1 MNNVDLLLLAQ
12 QRINKLKEY
21 GLDSESIEEFKS
33 KIKIVSE
40 EERETLGKEL
50 FELITSKSFK
60 DETDYE
66 KVIELVYKG
75 ANIEYKNDTKGDFAL
90 LRCARK
96 NYLKTFL
103 VLIKAGANINQKNN
117 YSTTVTMAS
126 ARHGNKEMLEILIL
140 MNADINAKSKDGDN
154 ALISARNH
162 HQVDCFYMLVNA
174 GANLSV
180 ISQDGHSIYTF
191 SPNEKFES
199 QLLET
204 TCKKEIDKPT
214 SFDDVCS
221 ILEEAQNKM
230 LQINPNTQQT
240 DSSKQ
245 IDTNESSESKSVK
258 NKYPVITPEEVRES
272 VRTLSRLKK

>member
-1 MNNVDLLLLAQ
+1 MNNVDILLLEQ
-12 QRINKLKEY
+12 QRVEKLKEY
-21 GLDSESIEEFKS
+21 GLDSDSINEFKS

-40 EERETLGKEL
+40 EEQETLGKEL

-117 YSTTVTMAS
+117 YLTTATMAS

-140 MNADINAKSKDGDN
+140 MKADINSKSKDGDN

-174 GANLSV
+174 GAYLPV

-199 QLLET
+199 PLLET
-204 TCKKEIDKPT
+204 VSKKENTKPIT
-214 SFDDVCS
+214 FDDS
-221 ILEEAQNKM
+221 NNLLEEAQ
-230 LQINPNTQQT
+230 
-240 DSSKQ
+240 SKL
-245 IDTNESSESKSVK
+245 
-258 NKYPVITPEEVRES
+258 EEVRGTS
-272 VRTLSRLKK
+272 KSLTNRRG

>member
-1 MNNVDLLLLAQ
+1 MNNVDILLLEQ
-12 QRINKLKEY
+12 QRIDKLKEY
-21 GLDSESIEEFKS
+21 GLDSESINEFKS

-40 EERETLGKEL
+40 EEKETLGKEL
-50 FELITSKSFK
+50 FDLITSKSFK

-75 ANIEYKNDTKGDFAL
+75 ANIEYKNDKKGDYAL

-96 NYLKTFL
+96 NYFKTFL

-117 YSTTVTMAS
+117 YLTTATMAS

-140 MNADINAKSKDGDN
+140 MKADINAKSKDGDN

-180 ISQDGHSIYTF
+180 ISQGGHSIYTF

-199 QLLET
+199 PLLET
-204 TCKKEIDKPT
+204 VSNKENTKPIT
-214 SFDDVCS
+214 FDDSNNLLVEAQS
-221 ILEEAQNKM
+221 KLEE
-230 LQINPNTQQT
+230 IRGT
-240 DSSKQ
+240 
-245 IDTNESSESKSVK
+245 SKSLT
-258 NKYPVITPEEVRES
+258 NR
-272 VRTLSRLKK
+272 RG